1 MTTEEL
7 ENQIYV
13 DFVVKLML
21 DLAHSK
27 HISERIQVDIAF
39 GCCVMKWFSMIFQA
53 KDHIVVPIAR
63 KASHK
68 LLI

>member
-1 MTTEEL
+1 MSRRKTATAMTTAEL

-21 DLAHSK
+21 DPAHSK

-39 GCCVMKWFSMIFQA
+39 GCCVMK
-53 KDHIVVPIAR
+53 
-63 KASHK
+63 
-68 LLI
+68 